1 MSPRAPA
8 SHTTGRW
15 SGWPQ
20 LFKAWALAFAPRQTL
35 AAAVRPPYPAPSQ
48 SGWRMGS
55 ATEDFGK
62 LLSAF
67 RSGDERASA
76 QLITLVYADLRRLAQ
91 AQLGPGGAGRT
102 LSATALVNECYL
114 RLSASASRNVESRNH
129 FLNLASRVMRQVLC
143 DYARERLAAKRG
155 GGAAHDTLS
164 ALDRELHAE
173 AQGLIE
179 LDELLG
185 QLEQQHPRWA
195 RVFECR
201 YFAGLSEQ
209 ETADAVGVSL
219 RTAQREW
226 NESREWLAAR
236 ATP

>member
-1 MSPRAPA
+1 MQPRPNPL
-8 SHTTGRW
+8 HTTGRW
-15 SGWPQ
+15 SHWRRV
-20 LFKAWALAFAPRQTL
+20 FAHWHQVL
-35 AAAVRPPYPAPSQ
+35 GRPNGLPARSPAPYPATFRN
-48 SGWRMGS
+48 GWHMGS
-55 ATEDFGK
+55 ATEDFGR
-62 LLSAF
+62 LLEGF
-67 RSGDERASA
+67 REGDARASA
-76 QLITLVYADLRRLAQ
+76 SLITLIYGDLRRLAQ
-91 AQLGPGGAGRT
+91 AQIGVAGAGRT
-102 LSATALVNECYL
+102 LGPTALVHECYL
-114 RLSASASRNVESRNH
+114 RLSASASLNIESRHH

-143 DYARERLAAKRG
+143 DYARERMAAKRG

-179 LDELLG
+179 LDQLLG

-209 ETADAVGVSL
+209 ETADAVGISL

-226 NESREWLAAR
+226 NESRTWLAAR

>member
-1 MSPRAPA
+1 MNLTPNPL
-8 SHTTGRW
+8 HTTGRW
-15 SGWPQ
+15 SHWRR
-20 LFKAWALAFAPRQTL
+20 WFARWVQPRSPDRMS
-35 AAAVRPPYPAPSQ
+35 ARFDPPYPDQPRLEWQ
-48 SGWRMGS
+48 MGT

-62 LLSAF
+62 LLEGF
-67 RSGDERASA
+67 RRGEDRASA
-76 QLITLVYADLRRLAQ
+76 SLITLIYADLRRLAQ
-91 AQLGPGGAGRT
+91 AQLGAGGSSRT
-102 LSATALVNECYL
+102 LGPTALVHECYL
-114 RLSASASRNVESRNH
+114 RLSASASRNIESRHH

-143 DYARERLAAKRG
+143 DYARERLADKRG
-155 GGAAHDTLS
+155 GGATHDTLS
-164 ALDRELHAE
+164 ALDRELHGE

-209 ETADAVGVSL
+209 ETADAVGISL

-236 ATP
+236 VRD

>member
-1 MSPRAPA
+1 MNLTPKSL
-8 SHTTGRW
+8 HTTGRW
-15 SGWPQ
+15 SHWRR
-20 LFKAWALAFAPRQTL
+20 LFANW
-35 AAAVRPPYPAPSQ
+35 VRPPGRMPTRSDPPYAARPWL
-48 SGWRMGS
+48 GWCMGT

-62 LLSAF
+62 LLEGF
-67 RSGDERASA
+67 RRGEDRASA
-76 QLITLVYADLRRLAQ
+76 SLITLIYADLRRLAQ
-91 AQLGPGGAGRT
+91 AQLGPGGVRT
-102 LSATALVNECYL
+102 LGPTALVHECYL
-114 RLSASASRNVESRNH
+114 RLSAAASRNIESRHH

-143 DYARERLAAKRG
+143 DYARERLADKRG

-164 ALDRELHAE
+164 ALDRELHVE

-179 LDELLG
+179 LDQLLG

-201 YFAGLSEQ
+201 YFAGLTEQ
-209 ETADAVGVSL
+209 ETADAIGISL

-236 ATP
+236 VQA